1 MSEGADL
8 RKLLTNFRETVIS
21 AHSPADLT
29 SRKFCILR
37 RGMIDHLVATQPRTV
52 EEWRQ
57 GLPLHRSATP
67 SPSIGGSMR
76 RGSSIWCEGSRGWR
90 RAGGWGSAG
99 DPAESRVRSEHI
111 YHIILIS
118 G

>member
-1 MSEGADL
+1 MFEDADL

-37 RGMIDHLVATQPRTV
+37 RGMIDHLIATQPRTV

-57 GLPLHRSATP
+57 GLPLHLVRHTEPEHWRLYAPRIVDLVRRIARLAP
-67 SPSIGGSMR
+67 SR
-76 RGSSIWCEGSRGWR
+76 RVGK
-90 RAGGWGSAG
+90 
-99 DPAESRVRSEHI
+99 
-111 YHIILIS
+111 
-118 G
+118 